1 MNEQEVA
8 VFLQQNPAF
17 FENHADLL
25 AMMHVPSMHGKGVTS
40 LAERQQVAQR
50 NKIDLLE
57 KKYSDLIK
65 IGVENDEITNKV
77 HQLTVGLLNA
87 GDLIAFMQ
95 TLLTSLRE
103 DFNVPYLNLKL
114 WANPLRDDLRDHE
127 TFELVEASLKSWLL
141 SLDVP
146 YCGPQLDERFQFL
159 FNDVSGLKSYAVI
172 PLGEE
177 ETIGFLVLASEDEK
191 RFHAGM
197 GTLFLDRLKQ
207 LLTAALSRYLK

>member
-17 FENHADLL
+17 FENHQDLL
-25 AMMHVPSMHGKGVTS
+25 AMMYVPSMHGKGVTS

-77 HQLTVGLLNA
+77 HHLTVGLLNA
-87 GDLIAFMQ
+87 GDLIAFME

-127 TFELVEASLKSWLL
+127 TFEPVEASLKSWLL